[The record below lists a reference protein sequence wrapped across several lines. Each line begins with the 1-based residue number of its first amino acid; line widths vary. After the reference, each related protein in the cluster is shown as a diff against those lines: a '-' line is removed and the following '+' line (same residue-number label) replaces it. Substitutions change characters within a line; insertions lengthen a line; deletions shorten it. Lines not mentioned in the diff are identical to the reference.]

1 MAPSPH
7 GQPAGPEAPGPA
19 ELVLSATI
27 ARRFYL
33 DGRTKIDIA
42 AELGLSRFKVA
53 RLLDAARD
61 SGLVRIEFDLRGN
74 LEIDLS
80 SALQARYGLAHALVV
95 RAPDQDEAVLRAHLG
110 KATAELL
117 GEIVTAQDVLG
128 LAWSRSLMAMRN
140 ELTRL
145 APCTV
150 VQLTGALSRPDVD
163 ESSIELVRDVAR
175 IGGGP
180 AFRYYAPMILPQATT
195 ARQLRSQP
203 EIARALARFPS
214 VTKALVGFGSID
226 PPASTVLDAISAAEA
241 RGLRRLGVVAEL
253 SGVLIDADGRPV
265 ATPLTDRMITVTAA
279 QLRAVPEVLT
289 IAYGPGKAPALR
301 AALRGGLVSGLV
313 THVTLAQELLA
324 LA

>member
-1 MAPSPH
+1 MAGS
-7 GQPAGPEAPGPA
+7 GPGPA
-19 ELVLSATI
+19 EMVLSATI

-33 DGRTKIDIA
+33 DGRSKVDIA
-42 AELGLSRFKVA
+42 GELGLSRFKVA
-53 RLLDAARD
+53 RLLDAARA

-95 RAPDQDEAVLRAHLG
+95 RAPDQDEAVLRSHLG

-117 GEIVTAQDVLG
+117 AEIVTAEDVLG

-150 VQLTGALSRPDVD
+150 VQLTGALSRPEVD

-175 IGGGP
+175 IGGGS

-195 ARQLRSQP
+195 ARQLRGQP
-203 EIARALARFPS
+203 EIARALSRFS
-214 VTKALVGFGSID
+214 CVTKALVGFGTID
-226 PPASTVLDAISAAEA
+226 PPASTVLDAISVAEGRA
-241 RGLRRLGVVAEL
+241 LRRLGVVAEL
-253 SGVLIDADGRPV
+253 SGVLIDQTGRPV
-265 ATPLTDRMITVTAA
+265 ASPLTDRMITMTAE

-289 IAYGPGKAPALR
+289 IAYGTGKAEALR
-301 AALRGGLVSGLV
+301 AALTGGLVSGLV
-313 THVTLAQELLA
+313 THVSLAQELLA
-324 LA
+324 LG